1 MKKRI
6 NSTVCRLIILIVL
19 ISSPVFAEDWKVL
32 FDGKTLTGWTERSK
46 ERCFEVVDGQIVGT
60 MVLNK
65 GTSLLCTDEEF
76 ADFELELEVK
86 ILTPD
91 LNSGIQIRS
100 RCKEATGKKQYG
112 GVYGPHVELS
122 TKAANS
128 RSGFIYG
135 TGWKGW
141 ITPKETEGT
150 TFMKRGEWNVIR
162 ALAVGKSVKTW
173 INGNFVIEQVIPDNR
188 HETNSKGFVALQ
200 CADKHGIKAGRTY
213 KIAFKNIRIREIA
226 SPGHREP
233 KEREK
238 KEGSKA
244 REDKSTPR
252 NGK

>member
-1 MKKRI
+1 MNNPIECSMKKRI

-46 ERCFEVVDGQIVGT
+46 ETCFEVVDGQIVGT

-91 LNSGIQIRS
+91 LNSGINIRTRS
-100 RCKEATGKKQYG
+100 KGNQRFG

-122 TKAANS
+122 TRGADTG
-128 RSGFIYG
+128 SGFIYG
-135 TGWKGW
+135 SGWNGW
-141 ITPKETEGT
+141 ITPKETERHK
-150 TFMKRGEWNVIR
+150 FMKRGEWNVIR
-162 ALAVGKSVKTW
+162 VLAVGKSVKTW
-173 INGNFVIEQVIPDNR
+173 INGNFVIEQIIPDNR
-188 HETNSKGFVALQ
+188 HETNSSGFVALQ
-200 CADKHGIKAGRTY
+200 CADKHGIKPDVTY

-226 SPGHREP
+226 S
-233 KEREK
+233 
-238 KEGSKA
+238 SA
-244 REDKSTPR
+244 RK
-252 NGK
+252 

>member
-65 GTSLLCTDEEF
+65 GTSLLCTDAEF

-91 LNSGIQIRS
+91 LNSGINIRS
-100 RCKEATGKKQYG
+100 RAKENQQFG

-122 TKAANS
+122 TKTANT
-128 RSGFIYG
+128 RSGLIYG
-135 TGWKGW
+135 SGWKGW
-141 ITPKETEGT
+141 ITPKETEGN

-162 ALAVGKSVKTW
+162 VRAVGKSVKTW
-173 INGNFVIEQVIPDNR
+173 INGKFVIEQVIPDNR

-200 CADKHGIKAGRTY
+200 CADKHGIKPDLTC

-226 SPGHREP
+226 S
-233 KEREK
+233 
-238 KEGSKA
+238 SA
-244 REDKSTPR
+244 RK
-252 NGK
+252 